1 MELDWTCAQKSPSE
15 RRGTMTA
22 WWGWS
27 GSLKEEGNWDN
38 QRSLGEEQWKRSADR
53 RGGPAGPKLG
63 AWHKTGIIG
72 EQELQPYVP
81 QGRERTKC

>member
-1 MELDWTCAQKSPSE
+1 
-15 RRGTMTA
+15 MTA
-22 WWGWS
+22 WWRWS
-27 GSLKEEGNWDN
+27 GSLKEEGNRDD

-63 AWHKTGIIG
+63 AWHKIGIIG

-81 QGRERTKC
+81 QDGERTKC